1 MISRSKEEDTKHC
14 ESIQSNTSVLRDAR
28 SQDVE
33 GSLAGLGEVGVS
45 RGFCNEFGL
54 CLVFRT
60 PDVELILSDR
70 AFDEDEMAQKRLLMC
85 PGWLVSLLLLYLAPY
100 IKAGRPSAVNPILF
114 SRSQSNLSDLRILD
128 PPLALK
134 ASLDWL

>member
-1 MISRSKEEDTKHC
+1 MEFLE
-14 ESIQSNTSVLRDAR
+14 
-28 SQDVE
+28 
-33 GSLAGLGEVGVS
+33 
-45 RGFCNEFGL
+45 EFGL

-100 IKAGRPSAVNPILF
+100 IKAGRPSAINPILF
-114 SRSQSNLSDLRILD
+114 SRSQANQSDLRILD
-128 PPLALK
+128 PPFVLK
-134 ASLDWL
+134 ASLDMVMIAVLKSNLKPRKLQFKTSFPVIRALAFFQVLGRVRTTS

>member
-1 MISRSKEEDTKHC
+1 M
-14 ESIQSNTSVLRDAR
+14 
-28 SQDVE
+28 
-33 GSLAGLGEVGVS
+33 
-45 RGFCNEFGL
+45 

-100 IKAGRPSAVNPILF
+100 IKAGRPSAINPILF
-114 SRSQSNLSDLRILD
+114 SRSQANLSDLRILD
-128 PPLALK
+128 LSLALK
-134 ASLDWL
+134 ASMDLVMIALLKSKLKLRKLWFKTSFPVITALVFLQVFGVVFLGRIRTTR

>member
-1 MISRSKEEDTKHC
+1 M
-14 ESIQSNTSVLRDAR
+14 
-28 SQDVE
+28 
-33 GSLAGLGEVGVS
+33 
-45 RGFCNEFGL
+45 

-100 IKAGRPSAVNPILF
+100 IKAGRPSAINPILF
-114 SRSQSNLSDLRILD
+114 SRSQANLSNLRILD
-128 PPLALK
+128 PSLALK
-134 ASLDWL
+134 ASLDLVMIALLKSKLKLRKL

>member
-1 MISRSKEEDTKHC
+1 M
-14 ESIQSNTSVLRDAR
+14 
-28 SQDVE
+28 
-33 GSLAGLGEVGVS
+33 
-45 RGFCNEFGL
+45 

-100 IKAGRPSAVNPILF
+100 IKAGGPSAINPILF
-114 SRSQSNLSDLRILD
+114 SRSQANLSNLRNSRSISCTEGESGHGYDC
-128 PPLALK
+128 PAQK
-134 ASLDWL
+134 